1 MAYDPADLKLPGW
14 LLSWLEKIIR
24 IRLSVAPSWCMGLTR
39 LGAVF
44 LLLAAGVVGAAVY
57 SGNNLLYLCG
67 TMLIAFGMAA
77 AGSAYLML
85 RYPPD
90 LARIMPE
97 SIGAGAA
104 FNLRQAMDWHPALGA
119 MVDVTWEGE
128 GVQACFDI
136 RCTNENSLVI
146 GQMPRLIRGMY
157 AFNKQI
163 FGTEAPI
170 GLWRIERC
178 RDESWLLAVLPEPIV
193 WAGSGSAAGSGEQA
207 KRGEGDVFS
216 DLRAYVPGD
225 MPTRIHWKK
234 AIDGDW
240 AVKRFTSSG
249 SPLHDCLC
257 VDLRAQPGLE
267 FERLLGCVYSWM
279 LNHPTLRLVL
289 GQEIFELG
297 EPAGWQAAIMALA
310 AAQPEHAPPI
320 ESGGMLLS
328 VINDEVRRAA

>member
-24 IRLSVAPSWCMGLTR
+24 IRLPVRPGWRVGLTR

-44 LLLAAGVVGAAVY
+44 LFLSTGVVGAAVY

-67 TMLIAFGMAA
+67 AMLLAFGMAA

-85 RYPPD
+85 RCPPD
-90 LARIMPE
+90 LARIMPD

-104 FNLRQAMDWHPALGA
+104 FNLRQSMDWQPALGA
-119 MVDVTWEGE
+119 VVDVVWEGE
-128 GVQACFDI
+128 LARISFDI
-136 RCTNENSLVI
+136 RCTMENSLVI
-146 GQMPRLIRGMY
+146 GQMPKLRRGMY
-157 AFNKQI
+157 TFSRQR

-170 GLWRIERC
+170 GLWRIERS
-178 RDESWLLAVLPEPIV
+178 RNEDWQLAVLPEPIA
-193 WAGSGSAAGSGEQA
+193 WMGAGAGFGAGQPDG
-207 KRGEGDVFS
+207 GEGDVFS

-240 AVKRFTSSG
+240 AVKRFLSSG
-249 SPLHDCLC
+249 SPLNECLC
-257 VDLRAQPGLE
+257 VDLRAQPGPE
-267 FERLLGCVYSWM
+267 FERLLGCAYGWM

-297 EPAGWQAAIMALA
+297 EPAGWQAAVMTLA
-310 AAQPEHAPPI
+310 AAKPEHNPPI
-320 ESGGMLLS
+320 ESSGMMLS
-328 VINDEVRRAA
+328 VSHEEVRRAA